1 MPPLAWLVICVVA
14 GAAAYV
20 VGWPGWRSY
29 RSREARDL
37 NTDRYLAWRGR
48 ASEISRASTREGMT
62 NDVRRRIY
70 AGAALAVVSVLALVA
85 FFAAS

>member
-1 MPPLAWLVICVVA
+1 MPPLAWLAICAVA

-29 RSREARDL
+29 RSREARDT

-48 ASEISRASTREGMT
+48 SSEIPRASTREGMT
-62 NDVRRRIY
+62 NDERRHIY
-70 AGAALAVVSVLALVA
+70 AGVALAIGSLLALIA
-85 FFAAS
+85 FFTTS

>member
-1 MPPLAWLVICVVA
+1 MPPLAWLAICVVA

-48 ASEISRASTREGMT
+48 SSEIPRASTREGMT
-62 NDVRRRIY
+62 NEERRRIY
-70 AGAALAVVSVLALVA
+70 AGVALAIGSLLALVA
-85 FFAAS
+85 FFATS